1 MDKKQLCIEAIMPI
15 FFILVSIAVYVAGG
29 SMGSEGVFP
38 RMVAGVMFLSSI
50 YILFNT
56 LRTKEIAANFKGLN
70 VSKVVIT
77 FAILIAYAVLLPV
90 IGYVFATFCLCS
102 FIMIALGYRKILNV
116 IIFTI
121 LTVAVVFFIF
131 KILLDVP
138 LPMIF
143 FDF

>member
-1 MDKKQLCIEAIMPI
+1 MDKKQFIIETVMPV
-15 FFILVSIAVYVAGG
+15 FFILLSIAVYIAGG

-56 LRTKEIAANFKGLN
+56 IRTKEVAANFKGLN
-70 VSKVVIT
+70 VSKVVIA
-77 FAILIAYAVLLPV
+77 FAILIAYAVLLPI
-90 IGYVFATFCLCS
+90 IGYAISTFCLCS
-102 FIMIALGYRKILNV
+102 FIMVALGYRNYRNV
-116 IIFTI
+116 VLFTI
-121 LTVAVVFFIF
+121 LTVAAVFFIF
-131 KILLDVP
+131 KVLLDVP